1 MGYLEKS
8 HFSVSI
14 LYSTKQKKI
23 ALFHFFASISLY
35 QTRPKEKTKKGSYSS
50 TGAKEGEKRKRGRPR
65 KSSSSISVD
74 DKGKNK
80 IDCSSSKK
88 KNYKAD
94 DHQQK
99 SERKR
104 NFKRKKESTDEDED
118 LKPKQKMKKKENK
131 IPTLRTRTAPTA
143 LYSAL
148 SILSAEREKVLIDM
162 GFGGLIGMK
171 IHDLPG
177 FLGYHVISKF
187 DDEEMKLPTS
197 NGPIEVTEYKV
208 HEIMGI
214 PKGGVSIDCLEERKP
229 NDPFIKEWFQQFPS
243 GKKDIRPNDIT
254 DVIVGSNDHGKL
266 FRMNFLLLF
275 ANTIGIC
282 DTQGAC
288 SMNILKRIND
298 NIIERVLL
306 YLDSTRCDAFP
317 IQRQRP
323 AIRGWKTILMKYRE
337 KIEIESGG
345 FGLLPKEVDV
355 YINSLQSKN
364 FVEKIQRSFNN
375 INLEMASISSSLKEG
390 LSRFPLCDSLKKL
403 LEEFKNGISSNAFME
418 EDDGCDD
425 VDDLAENYTS
435 KNSDESLEIRDK
447 TDSDPDTCKEKD
459 FLDKEMNDTIEK
471 DQNNTSVVQEQVERN
486 ENSFQNRQMVE
497 EQTVGEQDS
506 VMTECEEE
514 AEANSPEKINAES
527 QDRTQDEST
536 NEVEKP
542 IEDKSQH
549 AEKEQESPVEI
560 EEPTKEHHVADTL
573 NQENEGSISDQSE
586 RSKQD
591 ISTDAGKIEVN
602 VEVNENDVVP
612 PSVKEQNLV
621 AEVSGGGDDKDPID
635 VVEQRDE
642 KLETTEVVDSIME
655 CGYSDVAPVA
665 DEVEVTKGSSEEGDV
680 IHSSD
685 VEVQKDEIIEVTEAN
700 DSTKECDTNVTPMV
714 EEQEIP
720 AKSSMEESDATASET
735 VMGNSNMEGQVVEK
749 SIEERVTEPSEIV
762 AEDSTMEEQVVADPS
777 ETKAEDS
784 TMEDQVAGKQQE
796 QEIDAE
802 SSFKEDEPKVPTET
816 RADESNFPEK
826 VAENKEVLDSIIHEE
841 KTNEEDK
848 HEGRPPTQ
856 DSAQTVIQDPKVT
869 LSKDEK
875 IVSRT
880 LFAMTG
886 PAWEPIFKSER
897 GDFLFHF
904 DMETMTPNLEIST
917 NVIDVWSQILNVLEL
932 YKEDDRLPSRYFFKI
947 SGIHT
952 DEEKLQSFTKSVDES
967 FRNDEKHL
975 KSLETFDI
983 LFFPVCRENHLY
995 LICADFKNGSFRV
1008 IDNSSNGTDFEERYK
1023 SIPEEIKKVL
1033 VAYLDQVKHPMTECI
1048 RNTKPIRMQMKW
1060 RTKNNHVDCGVF
1072 LMLHME
1078 SYHGLK
1084 NWDCGLF
1091 SESDKQKRQLD
1102 LLRSKYAAKILL
1114 SDLNLIKNKFLKLV
1128 QVFEE
1133 KSENER
1139 KKMIE
1144 YAIVQR
1150 KEREIVS
1157 IVQTLVDM
1165 VNQYMIKKAYKQAL
1179 LKFHPDR
1186 APKDDLHKQ
1195 VEAEE
1200 TFKIIQRMKER
1211 KGPNIII

>member
-1 MGYLEKS
+1 
-8 HFSVSI
+8 
-14 LYSTKQKKI
+14 
-23 ALFHFFASISLY
+23 
-35 QTRPKEKTKKGSYSS
+35 
-50 TGAKEGEKRKRGRPR
+50 
-65 KSSSSISVD
+65 
-74 DKGKNK
+74 
-80 IDCSSSKK
+80 
-88 KNYKAD
+88 
-94 DHQQK
+94 
-99 SERKR
+99 
-104 NFKRKKESTDEDED
+104 
-118 LKPKQKMKKKENK
+118 
-131 IPTLRTRTAPTA
+131 
-143 LYSAL
+143 
-148 SILSAEREKVLIDM
+148 M

-177 FLGYHVISKF
+177 FLGYHVISEF
-187 DDEEMKLPTS
+187 DDEELKLPTS
-197 NGPIEVTEYKV
+197 NGPIE
-208 HEIMGI
+208 
-214 PKGGVSIDCLEERKP
+214 
-229 NDPFIKEWFQQFPS
+229 
-243 GKKDIRPNDIT
+243 
-254 DVIVGSNDHGKL
+254 
-266 FRMNFLLLF
+266 
-275 ANTIGIC
+275 
-282 DTQGAC
+282 
-288 SMNILKRIND
+288 
-298 NIIERVLL
+298 LL

-345 FGLLPKEVDV
+345 FGLLPKEDDV

-435 KNSDESLEIRDK
+435 KNSDESEEIRQK

-459 FLDKEMNDTIEK
+459 FLYKEMNDTIEK
-471 DQNNTSVVQEQVERN
+471 NQNNTSVVQEQVERN
-486 ENSFQNRQMVE
+486 ENSFQNCQMDE

-514 AEANSPEKINAES
+514 VRVGDSIGDVCDDVDDFAENYTSKNSDKSQAEANSPEKINAES

-549 AEKEQESPVEI
+549 AEKEQEPPVEI

-573 NQENEGSISDQSE
+573 NQENEGSISEQSE

-591 ISTDAGKIEVN
+591 ISTDAGKIKVN
-602 VEVNENDVVP
+602 VEVNENDVVH

-621 AEVSGGGDDKDPID
+621 AEVSGGGDDKDPIE
-635 VVEQRDE
+635 VEQQRDE

-685 VEVQKDEIIEVTEAN
+685 VKVQKDDITEVTEAN
-700 DSTKECDTNVTPMV
+700 DSTNECETNVTPMV

-735 VMGNSNMEGQVVEK
+735 VMGNSNMEGQAVEK

-777 ETKAEDS
+777 ETKAEDL
-784 TMEDQVAGKQQE
+784 TMEDQFTPV
-796 QEIDAE
+796 
-802 SSFKEDEPKVPTET
+802 
-816 RADESNFPEK
+816 N
-826 VAENKEVLDSIIHEE
+826 
-841 KTNEEDK
+841 
-848 HEGRPPTQ
+848 
-856 DSAQTVIQDPKVT
+856 PKVT

-904 DMETMTPNLEIST
+904 DMETMTPNLEVST

-932 YKEDDRLPSRYFFKI
+932 YKEDDRLPTRYFFKI
-947 SGIHT
+947 SGINPLYSIEKHT
-952 DEEKLQSFTKSVDES
+952 DEEKLQSFTKNLDES
-967 FRNDEKHL
+967 FRDDEKHL

-983 LFFPVCRENHLY
+983 LFFPDCRENHLY
-995 LICADFKNGSFRV
+995 LICADFINGSFRV

-1023 SIPEEIKKVL
+1023 SIPEEIL
-1033 VAYLDQVKHPMTECI
+1033 IYLHSTHCVTDSMPHKTPAI
-1048 RNTKPIRMQMKW
+1048 RYWSSDDIRD
-1060 RTKNNHVDCGVF
+1060 RDSFEFDNGGF
-1072 LMLHME
+1072 
-1078 SYHGLK
+1078 G
-1084 NWDCGLF
+1084 
-1091 SESDKQKRQLD
+1091 
-1102 LLRSKYAAKILL
+1102 I
-1114 SDLNLIKNKFLKLV
+1114 LNLYEKDNDDNDSFENK
-1128 QVFEE
+1128 
-1133 KSENER
+1133 
-1139 KKMIE
+1139 
-1144 YAIVQR
+1144 
-1150 KEREIVS
+1150 
-1157 IVQTLVDM
+1157 
-1165 VNQYMIKKAYKQAL
+1165 IKKAYKQAL
-1179 LKFHPDR
+1179 LTFHPDHV
-1186 APKDDLHKQ
+1186 PKDDLHKQ

-1200 TFKIIQRMKER
+1200 IFKIIQRKKDRKE
-1211 KGPNIII
+1211 PNIIII